1 MSISATPE
9 IILYNGILAGPHPAH
24 PIIIGAQAAA
34 LGRDTL
40 LAVGKN
46 EDMLSLAGP
55 LTEKIDLG
63 GRLLV
68 PGFVDTHI
76 HFYEWSLKR
85 KDLQLE
91 HLTSLEELTALV
103 SHGSTTRTTDQW
115 IMGQGWNETD
125 WHKPVMP
132 DREALDK
139 AAPDHAV
146 LLWRCDLHLA
156 VANSKALQL
165 AGIDAATP
173 DPPEG
178 RIERDSD
185 GRPTGILRELAINL
199 MRRAMVNP
207 SAGRILNAFE
217 EGAQALHRFG
227 ITGIHDVR
235 LMDDG
240 DGATALQTFTK
251 LHEERRLKLRS
262 WVTLPGHQLDDIIG
276 LGLRTGFGNDILRLG
291 HVKFFADGGMG
302 ARTAWLKEPYL
313 DAEYGMP
320 LVDMTTLA
328 HDVARADANGLS
340 VMIHAVGDRAA
351 YELLNIFEKIESER
365 RADAGKGPTIPH
377 RIEHAQM
384 IRSEDVARLSRL
396 KLALCVTPCNMI
408 LDINLID
415 KALGEKGRW
424 TYSFRRL
431 MDSGAP
437 VMFSSDCP
445 VCSPAP
451 LPAIHAAVT
460 RERADGSPA
469 GGWYPESRVSTAEAL
484 AAFTSTPAAVH
495 RTGDLGIIA
504 AGKKADLAVL
514 SKDILNLP
522 PEEILQTSVDMT
534 LFNGEIVHRLF

>member
-1 MSISATPE
+1 AISR
-9 IILYNGILAGPHPAH
+9 G
-24 PIIIGAQAAA
+24 
-34 LGRDTL
+34 TL

-46 EDMLSLAGP
+46 TDVLHLAGP
-55 LTEKIDLG
+55 ATEKIDLQ

-68 PGFVDTHI
+68 PGFADTHI

-85 KDLQLE
+85 SDLQLE
-91 HLTSLEELTALV
+91 NITCLEDLVALV
-103 SHGSTTRTTDQW
+103 SRSTVNRPREQW

-125 WHKPVMP
+125 WHTPVMP
-132 DREALDK
+132 DRRILDT

-156 VANSKALQL
+156 AANSRALQL
-165 AGIDAATP
+165 AGIDADTP

-178 RIERDSD
+178 RIERD
-185 GRPTGILRELAINL
+185 GNGVPTGILRELAINL
-199 MRRAMVNP
+199 MRRAMTAP
-207 SAGRILNAFE
+207 TAGQIVDAFE
-217 EGAQALHRFG
+217 DGARALHRLG
-227 ITGIHDVR
+227 ITTIHDVR
-235 LMDDG
+235 LMNDG
-240 DGATALQTFTK
+240 DGAAALQTFTK
-251 LHEERRLKLRS
+251 LDEEKRLKLRS
-262 WVTLPGHQLDDIIG
+262 WVTLPGHHLDSIIA
-276 LGLRTGFGNDILRLG
+276 LGLRTGFGNDILRIG
-291 HVKFFADGGMG
+291 HVKFFSDGGMG

-320 LVDMTTLA
+320 LVDMTELA

-351 YELLNIFEKIESER
+351 HELLNIFEQVEAQRKKQGRIPP
-365 RADAGKGPTIPH
+365 AIPH
-377 RIEHAQM
+377 RIEHVQM
-384 IRSEDVARLSRL
+384 IREEDAARLENL
-396 KLALCVTPCNMI
+396 NLALCVTPCNMI

-415 KALGEKGRW
+415 NALGKNGQW
-424 TYSFRRL
+424 TYAFRRL

-460 RERADGSPA
+460 RKRPDGTPS
-469 GGWYPESRVSTAEAL
+469 GGWYPDSRVSTAEAL

-495 RTGDLGIIA
+495 ASNNLGTIA
-504 AGKKADLAVL
+504 PGKKADLAVL
-514 SKDILNLP
+514 SKNILHLP

>member
-1 MSISATPE
+1 MPISAAPE
-9 IILYNGILAGPHPAH
+9 TILYNGILAGPHPSTPTIA
-24 PIIIGAQAAA
+24 GAQAVAVSR
-34 LGRDTL
+34 GTL
-40 LAVGKN
+40 LAVGNNK
-46 EDMLSLAGP
+46 EILSLAGSS
-55 LTEKIDLG
+55 TEKIDLG

-91 HLTSLEELTALV
+91 HITSLDELLALV
-103 SHGSTTRTTDQW
+103 SRSTDRTTDQW

-125 WHKPVMP
+125 WYRPVMP
-132 DREALDK
+132 DRDALDK

-165 AGIDAATP
+165 AGIDATTP

-178 RIERDSD
+178 RIERDHN

-199 MRRAMVNP
+199 MRRAMANP
-207 SAGRILNAFE
+207 SAGQILNAFE

-227 ITGIHDVR
+227 ITGIHDIR

-276 LGLRTGFGNDILRLG
+276 LGLRTGYGNDILRLG

-320 LVDMTTLA
+320 LVDMAALA
-328 HDVARADANGLS
+328 DGVARADANGLS

-351 YELLNIFEKIESER
+351 FELLNIFEKVESQRKTGESNR
-365 RADAGKGPTIPH
+365 PAIPH
-377 RIEHAQM
+377 RIEHMQM
-384 IRSEDVARLSRL
+384 IRPEDAARLSKL

-415 KALGEKGRW
+415 KALGDMGRW

-469 GGWYPESRVSTAEAL
+469 GGWYPESRVTTAEAL

-495 RTGDLGIIA
+495 RTTDLGVIA

-522 PEEILQTSVDMT
+522 PEEILRTSVDMT
-534 LFNGEIVHRLF
+534 LFNGAIVHRLF